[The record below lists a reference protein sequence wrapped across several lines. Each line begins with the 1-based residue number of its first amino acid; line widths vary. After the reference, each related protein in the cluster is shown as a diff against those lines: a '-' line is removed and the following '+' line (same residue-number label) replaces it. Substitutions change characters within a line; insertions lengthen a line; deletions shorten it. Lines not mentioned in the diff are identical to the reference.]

1 MPPQPE
7 GSLQTK
13 RFIVILQDKLRNTN
27 NEVFKLEKKLD
38 QLFEKNRQLF
48 LNFENGL

>member
-1 MPPQPE
+1 MKADKNRQFE
-7 GSLQTK
+7 
-13 RFIVILQDKLRNTN
+13 FKLRNTN